1 MKLAFYI
8 ARRYLISKK
17 SANIINLISGI
28 SVAGVTVGTIAFI
41 VVLSVFNGIDSF
53 IKTMLSNF
61 DPDLKIEIAEGK
73 SFTLN
78 DADFQAVKNLEG
90 VVSYKEV
97 VEENAL
103 LMYDNRQKYVTVKGV
118 EDDYGEFSGLDS
130 DTILREGQFI
140 LTKEPHEF
148 AVVGIGVAYDLS
160 LGLSFRSPLKFIV
173 PKKEQKSRINLENA
187 LNQDYLFPSG
197 IFSLQQEIDDKY
209 VIVPIEFARN
219 LFELEGRLTS
229 FELKLKPEADEE
241 DIKLQV
247 KNILGDQF
255 VVQDRFEQHELI
267 HKVTQSEKW
276 IGFLILSFI
285 LVIASFNLLGS
296 LTMIIIDKKDDI
308 KILEGMGADKKLIK
322 RIFLLE
328 GWLISFSGA
337 LIGLLLGIA
346 LVWAQAEFGLLKL
359 PGGGSFALSA
369 YPVELQL
376 IDVVATFLVVI
387 AIGFLASWYPVRNL
401 SQMDS

>member
-28 SVAGVTVGTIAFI
+28 SVAGVAVGTIAFI

-78 DADFQAVKNLEG
+78 DADFRAVKNLEG

-229 FELKLKPEADEE
+229 FELKLSPEADDE
-241 DIKLQV
+241 DVKTQV